1 MAPLL
6 RRDSQSSIGTAS
18 ENPNFGTFST
28 SLNPL
33 LVPPEDLV
41 ISRFPTRS
49 PPAGPKHQSPSEN
62 DFPPAVIQN
71 PQDLGFLETCKLYP
85 AAIGWSAFVSLG
97 IIMLAFDPQLLGNL
111 YATPQF
117 RKDFGYLYNG
127 DVGYIISAPWQMGL
141 SMGNPVG
148 QVVGALVA
156 GYPMEQYGRKLTFS
170 ACVLLTTGLIC
181 IQVFARS
188 LEVLL
193 VGELLGGLVLGC
205 YAVIA
210 PAYSSEVCPM
220 AIRDI
225 LTSYVNLCFVMGQ
238 LLANIICA
246 GTSRLDDHWAYSIP
260 FAMQWFWCII
270 IIPGLFFVPESPWW
284 LVRKG
289 RLDEAETVL
298 RRLASPKVD
307 IQQNLLAIIE
317 TDGLEQK
324 LEMGSTYWDCFR
336 GVNRRRTEISIG
348 VYCTQVL
355 SGVCLISYAIYF
367 FQLAGLPTEDAFS
380 MGIGLLA
387 VGFLGTVLS
396 WPLILRYGRRTIYN
410 TGLLCLIAMQLAI
423 GILDCVPGH
432 PTPVVWAQSYLM
444 LAWNFVY
451 DLSIGPVCFVI
462 IAEAS
467 ATRVRSKSIALAT
480 AAQGALGCV
489 MTVAIPY
496 LINPDQMDMRG
507 KLGFFFAGSGGLC
520 LVWAFLEVPETKGRT
535 YEELDILFERG
546 VKARE
551 FARYV
556 VTRSE
561 EDEGHGDT

>member
-1 MAPLL
+1 M
-6 RRDSQSSIGTAS
+6 
-18 ENPNFGTFST
+18 
-28 SLNPL
+28 
-33 LVPPEDLV
+33 
-41 ISRFPTRS
+41 
-49 PPAGPKHQSPSEN
+49 
-62 DFPPAVIQN
+62 
-71 PQDLGFLETCKLYP
+71 
-85 AAIGWSAFVSLG
+85 
-97 IIMLAFDPQLLGNL
+97 
-111 YATPQF
+111 
-117 RKDFGYLYNG
+117 
-127 DVGYIISAPWQMGL
+127 
-141 SMGNPVG
+141 
-148 QVVGALVA
+148 
-156 GYPMEQYGRKLTFS
+156 
-170 ACVLLTTGLIC
+170 
-181 IQVFARS
+181 
-188 LEVLL
+188 
-193 VGELLGGLVLGC
+193 
-205 YAVIA
+205 
-210 PAYSSEVCPM
+210 
-220 AIRDI
+220 
-225 LTSYVNLCFVMGQ
+225 
-238 LLANIICA
+238 
-246 GTSRLDDHWAYSIP
+246 
-260 FAMQWFWCII
+260 
-270 IIPGLFFVPESPWW
+270 IIPGLFFIPESPWW

-289 RLDEAETVL
+289 RLAEAEMVL

-307 IQQNLLAIIE
+307 VQQNLMAIVE

-324 LEMGSTYWDCFR
+324 LEMGSTYWDCFK

-380 MGIGLLA
+380 MGIGLLGRFSIPHLSRTSSNTNNPPVTA

-410 TGLLCLIAMQLAI
+410 TGLLCLIAMQLTI

-432 PTPVVWAQSYLM
+432 PTSVVWAQSYLM
-444 LAWNFVY
+444 LLWNFCY

-480 AAQGALGCV
+480 AAQGALGCI
-489 MTVAIPY
+489 MTVALPY

-551 FARYV
+551 FAGYV
-556 VTRSE
+556 VSASE
-561 EDEGHGDT
+561 GPEG

>member
-1 MAPLL
+1 M
-6 RRDSQSSIGTAS
+6 S
-18 ENPNFGTFST
+18 
-28 SLNPL
+28 
-33 LVPPEDLV
+33 
-41 ISRFPTRS
+41 
-49 PPAGPKHQSPSEN
+49 
-62 DFPPAVIQN
+62 
-71 PQDLGFLETCKLYP
+71 
-85 AAIGWSAFVSLG
+85 
-97 IIMLAFDPQLLGNL
+97 
-111 YATPQF
+111 
-117 RKDFGYLYNG
+117 
-127 DVGYIISAPWQMGL
+127 L

-148 QVVGALVA
+148 QVVGALAA

-260 FAMQWFWCII
+260 FAMQACLPTRCILNRRLADHSQWLWCII
-270 IIPGLFFVPESPWW
+270 IIPGLVFLPESPWW

-289 RLDEAETVL
+289 RLAEAEVVL

-307 IQQNLLAIIE
+307 IQQNLLAIVE

-324 LEMGSTYWDCFR
+324 LEMGSTYWDCFK

-380 MGIGLLA
+380 MGIGLLGRYFHPPRAHLATTNNLPA

-410 TGLLCLIAMQLAI
+410 TGLLCLIAMQLTI

-432 PTPVVWAQSYLM
+432 PSSVVWAQSYLM
-444 LAWNFVY
+444 LLWNFCY

-480 AAQGALGCV
+480 AAQGAMGCV

-535 YEELDILFERG
+535 YEELDILFERE

-551 FARYV
+551 FAGYDV
-556 VTRSE
+556 SASE
-561 EDEGHGDT
+561 EPEE